1 MNRPTV
7 YVVDDDDAVRDS
19 IALLLETA
27 GLDVATFVEAE
38 AFRSAWHSDMV
49 GCLLLDLRM
58 PGSSGIDLQTFLV
71 EQHSRLPII
80 FLTAHGDIPT
90 SVRAVKAGAYDFLTK
105 PVEGSLLLE
114 RVRGALA
121 CAAGAHE
128 RRNDESGTGARQEHL
143 TEREREVMSLA
154 LSGMSNKEI
163 ARHLDISYRTV
174 EFHRSRILAKTGAA
188 SLLQLAH
195 RSVG

>member
-1 MNRPTV
+1 MSRPTV

-19 IALLLETA
+19 IGLLLETA
-27 GLDVATFVEAE
+27 GLGVETFADAE
-38 AFRSAWHSDMV
+38 AFRSGWRSDMV
-49 GCLLLDLRM
+49 GCLLLDLCM
-58 PGSSGIDLQTFLV
+58 PGSSGIDLQAFLV

-90 SVRAVKAGAYDFLTK
+90 TVRAVKAGAYDFLTK

-121 CAAGAHE
+121 SVADE
-128 RRNDESGTGARQEHL
+128 RRNDDSGTGARREHL

-188 SLLQLAH
+188 SLLQLAG
-195 RSVG
+195 RSAN